1 METMHDIHGLIKIGD
16 YDEGK
21 KIVDS
26 LRISVDGA
34 RGPRKNVDED
44 DDLGE
49 TKFNKELK
57 V

>member
-1 METMHDIHGLIKIGD
+1 MHDIHGLIKIGD